1 VKPEQ
6 LNAVISL
13 ASNSPGAP
21 TGYGQQAQYLV
32 ERFVRHGIHTAVL
45 SNFGLEARIDE
56 LKVKGGKV
64 THFPRGLTPYSD
76 DVMPAYHL
84 RHRAG
89 LEDLPHAV
97 MTLYDVWVYKNPK
110 LDDIPIVSWVPLDHV
125 SMPPMV
131 HSWLEKDNVTPV
143 AMSLHGQRQMEQ
155 VAIESVYIPHMIDV
169 NTYQP
174 TTHFDDTPTR
184 EFMGVPED
192 AFVIGM
198 VAANKANKVIHRK
211 AYAENLLA
219 AGLFMAQNP
228 DVYLYV
234 HAEPTPAYGGFN
246 LPNLLQACKID
257 PERVIFPDPMELRY
271 GYSTKQM
278 AALYSAFDVLLAPSY
293 GEGFGVPTIEAQA
306 TGTRVIGS
314 SWAATAD
321 LIADD
326 GWLVEGHP
334 FWDEGQQA
342 WYKVPDVSSIVGAL
356 KRAHESDRGPSDV
369 SIKFASQFGVET
381 VWDNHWLPFWKRYF
395 ETV

>member
-1 VKPEQ
+1 
-6 LNAVISL
+6 
-13 ASNSPGAP
+13 
-21 TGYGQQAQYLV
+21 
-32 ERFVRHGIHTAVL
+32 
-45 SNFGLEARIDE
+45 
-56 LKVKGGKV
+56 
-64 THFPRGLTPYSD
+64 
-76 DVMPAYHL
+76 
-84 RHRAG
+84 
-89 LEDLPHAV
+89 
-97 MTLYDVWVYKNPK
+97 
-110 LDDIPIVSWVPLDHV
+110 
-125 SMPPMV
+125 
-131 HSWLEKDNVTPV
+131 V

-155 VAIESVYIPHMIDV
+155 VGIKSVYIPHMIDV
-169 NTYQP
+169 KAYQP

-219 AGLFMAQNP
+219 AGLFMAKNP
-228 DVYLYV
+228 DVYLYL

-342 WYKVPDVSSIVGAL
+342 WYKVPDVSSILGAL

-381 VWDNHWLPFWKRYF
+381 VWDNYWLPFWKRYF